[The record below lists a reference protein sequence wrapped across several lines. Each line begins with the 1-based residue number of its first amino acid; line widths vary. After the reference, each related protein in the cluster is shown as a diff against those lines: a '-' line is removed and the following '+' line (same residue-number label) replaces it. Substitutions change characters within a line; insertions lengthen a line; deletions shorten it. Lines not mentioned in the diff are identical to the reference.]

1 MTVKRRAGGHW
12 HEPSEEMPAYGSI
25 LQRLQSR
32 WTSSNSLLCVGLD
45 PVAERLPGTLATAAN
60 GYRDFCCAIVDATAS
75 EVCAFKPQIANFA
88 AVGAESQL
96 AEVIEYIHARH
107 PDIPVILD
115 AKRGDIGTTA
125 EFYAREAFAR
135 YGADIVTV
143 NAYLGPE
150 SLEPFLAYPGRGM
163 AVVCRTSNPGS
174 AWLQDHPPEDPI
186 FLRMAKAV
194 SEHEK
199 RADMMLVAGATYTR
213 DLARIRAVAGSIP
226 LLVPGVGA
234 QGGDVRAVL
243 EAGLDANGQGLVIN
257 SSRSIL
263 YAGTGDFAAAA
274 YAAANS
280 LRETI
285 NGLAGEI
292 MHAAA

>member
-1 MTVKRRAGGHW
+1 
-12 HEPSEEMPAYGSI
+12 MPAEGSI
-25 LQRLQSR
+25 HQRLQAR
-32 WTSSNSLLCVGLD
+32 WTSTHSLLCVGLD
-45 PVAERLPGTLATAAN
+45 PVAERLPVALSTSAT

-96 AEVIEYIHARH
+96 TEIIQYIHACH
-107 PDIPVILD
+107 PGIPVILD
-115 AKRGDIGTTA
+115 AKRGDIGSTA
-125 EFYAREAFAR
+125 EFYAREVYERF
-135 YGADIVTV
+135 GADIATV
-143 NAYLGPE
+143 NPYLGLE
-150 SLEPFLAYPGRGM
+150 SLEPFLAYPDRGL

-174 AWLQDHPPEDPI
+174 AWLQGHPPEDPV
-186 FLRMAKAV
+186 FLRVARMV
-194 SEHEK
+194 SEHDQ
-199 RADMMLVAGATYTR
+199 RGNMMLVAGATYTR

-243 EAGLDANGQGLVIN
+243 EAGLDASGQGLVIN

-263 YAGTGDFAAAA
+263 YAGEEDFAAAA
-274 YAAANS
+274 CAAAGT

-285 NGLAGEI
+285 NALVGEI
-292 MHAAA
+292 LHAAA